1 MSYIQQK
8 ERRRHR
14 RVPINLGGRLM
25 LTTRR
30 EVACRAVDMS
40 PGGLS
45 LEAAVNVRRG
55 ERIIAYIDEIGRVE
69 GTVARI
75 TRDGFAM
82 TVTATSHKR
91 EKLAATLTFQA
102 SREELEIEDMRSAP
116 RVAPQN
122 RATEIVFADGTTYV
136 ARLVDESVSGGAAIS
151 KAPISVGMKV
161 WIGGRCCLVL
171 RSGNLEHAFRYI

>member
-1 MSYIQQK
+1 
-8 ERRRHR
+8 
-14 RVPINLGGRLM
+14 M

-30 EVACRAVDMS
+30 EVACRAIDMS

-45 LEAAVNVRRG
+45 LEASVSVRRG

-82 TVTATSHKR
+82 TVTATAHKR

-102 SREELEIEDMRSAP
+102 SRDAFEIEDQRAAP
-116 RVAPQN
+116 RIVPRNA
-122 RATEIVFADGTTYV
+122 ATEIVLADGTTYV
-136 ARLVDESVSGGAAIS
+136 ARLVEQSVSGGAAIS
-151 KAPISVGMKV
+151 KAPISAGMKV
-161 WIGGRCCLVL
+161 WIGGRHCLVL
-171 RSGNLEHAFRYI
+171 RSSNLEHAFRYV